1 MNKYGLSFKKWGG
14 GYYLETVLVGLKFF
28 PSMID
33 KSECFYLMQYACMGF
48 FIQPLSTDRKSP
60 CCSLFSELL

>member
-33 KSECFYLMQYACMGF
+33 KSE
-48 FIQPLSTDRKSP
+48 
-60 CCSLFSELL
+60 

>member
-1 MNKYGLSFKKWGG
+1 MDYHLKNGG

-33 KSECFYLMQYACMGF
+33 KSECFYLMQYACMRIF
-48 FIQPLSTDRKSP
+48 HSTT
-60 CCSLFSELL
+60 

>member
-33 KSECFYLMQYACMGF
+33 KSECFYLMQYACMRIF
-48 FIQPLSTDRKSP
+48 HSTT
-60 CCSLFSELL
+60 